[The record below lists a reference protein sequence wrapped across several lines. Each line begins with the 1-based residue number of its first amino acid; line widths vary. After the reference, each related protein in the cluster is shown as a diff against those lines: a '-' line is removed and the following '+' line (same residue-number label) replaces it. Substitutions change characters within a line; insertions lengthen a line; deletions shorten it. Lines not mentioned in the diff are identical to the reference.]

1 MKSTSIL
8 EISESALKNNID
20 FLQNTLGDSCVLSA
34 VIKGNAYGHGITSY
48 APLAAKCG
56 VKHFSVFS
64 ASEAFQAKQVLP
76 NHCQIMIMGMV
87 DKSDL
92 QWAIENEI
100 SFFVFELSR
109 LHAAIEVAKKINRK
123 AIIHIELET
132 GLNRTGFDETELMK
146 VVELIKSNEPHL
158 ILEGLCTHYAGAES
172 ISNYV
177 RIQNQIA
184 LFHQRKKWL
193 LEQNLAP
200 KKYHTACSAAAIN
213 YPATQMDLARIGIM
227 QYGFWS
233 NKETY
238 VSYVNR
244 HKLISDPLQR
254 VISWK
259 SAVMSIQHVK
269 SGEFI
274 GYGSS
279 YFAESDMN
287 IAIVP
292 VGYSHGY
299 SRSLSNHGRVLIG
312 GHRLGVVGLVNMN
325 MLVVDISNAPETKIG
340 DEVVLIGKQGDH
352 NLSVA
357 SFSEM
362 SDQLNYELLTRLPQ
376 DIPRIIT
383 A

>member
-20 FLQNTLGDSCVLSA
+20 FLQSTLGDSCLLSA
-34 VIKGNAYGHGITSY
+34 VIKGNAYGHGISSY

-76 NHCQIMIMGMV
+76 DQCQIMIMGMV
-87 DKSDL
+87 DKTDL
-92 QWAIENEI
+92 LWAIEKEI
-100 SFFVFELSR
+100 SFYVFDLSR
-109 LHAAIEVAKKINRK
+109 LFAAIEVAKKNKLK
-123 AIIHIELET
+123 AKIHVELET
-132 GLNRTGFDETELMK
+132 GFNRTGFNENELK
-146 VVELIKSNEPHL
+146 EVLECIKRNSDHL
-158 ILEGLCTHYAGAES
+158 IIEGLCTHYAGAES
-172 ISNYV
+172 ISNFV
-177 RIQNQIA
+177 RIQNQITLYHA
-184 LFHQRKKWL
+184 RKKWL
-193 LEQNLAP
+193 TEQGFKANT
-200 KKYHTACSAAAIN
+200 YHTACSAAVIN
-213 YPATQMDLARIGIM
+213 YPETRMDMARVGIM

-238 VSYVNR
+238 VSFVNR
-244 HKLISDPLQR
+244 HNLKSDPLQR

-259 SAVMSIQHVK
+259 SSVMNIQQIK

-274 GYGSS
+274 GYGST
-279 YFAESDMN
+279 YFAERDMD
-287 IAIVP
+287 IAVVP

-299 SRSLSNHGRVLIG
+299 SRSLSNQGRVLIN

-325 MLVVDISNAPETKIG
+325 MLVVDITHAPETKVG
-340 DEVVLIGKQGDH
+340 DEVVLIGRQGEH
-352 NLSVA
+352 TLSVS

-376 DIPRIIT
+376 DITRIIT
-383 A
+383 K